1 MPVEDKEVSNSNSVI
16 KSEKKNVKD
25 LFQNLEGKPNI
36 FSSANKSSM
45 FQNSSSEKGSFLS
58 QPFGASISK
67 EGDKKKSI
75 FGGSTDGNIFKK
87 TEKNEPQ
94 KNIKGD

>member
-1 MPVEDKEVSNSNSVI
+1 
-16 KSEKKNVKD
+16 
-25 LFQNLEGKPNI
+25 
-36 FSSANKSSM
+36 M
-45 FQNSSSEKGSFLS
+45 FQKSSSEKGSFLS